1 MLHPDQTV
9 GVKDYS
15 FVLDLV
21 GALSTDLGGLHGL
34 SMATQLIT
42 GEMKIRSYISL
53 WEGGP
58 SLKSLIHILG
68 QRGCINS

>member
-53 WEGGP
+53 WEGGA
-58 SLKSLIHILG
+58 ITQITHTYLG
-68 QRGCINS
+68 AAGLHK